1 MSLCTVKKS
10 WWDPSTVAAV
20 PWFLSW
26 VFEQLAVETMVRQL
40 PMHLPHM
47 QRGAGC
53 KTCPLTLPFHP
64 PSSHRSLS
72 LWRCHTGVLIQKVM
86 HRKRYL
92 SNYRQTITSVK
103 IVSSNKFIVTCNI
116 AGFTHISWLMA
127 NLSLLISWYLQSAVF
142 TIQSASTAK
151 RNMPNYQ
158 CDQIVAE
165 TPNRDVLEV
174 QMSMIFGKCR
184 LAFFVTFKPKMAF
197 FLAFL
202 IFGRFYPILASF
214 LQKIIHFPT

>member
-26 VFEQLAVETMVRQL
+26 VFVQLAVETMVRQL

-53 KTCPLTLPFHP
+53 KTSPLTLPFHP

-72 LWRCHTGVLIQKVM
+72 LWRCHTGVSIQKVM

-92 SNYRQTITSVK
+92 SNYRQTITCVK
-103 IVSSNKFIVTCNI
+103 IVTSNKLNVKCNI
-116 AGFTHISWLMA
+116 AGFTHISWLIA
-127 NLSLLISWYLQSAVF
+127 NLSLLISWFLQSTVF
-142 TIQSASTAK
+142 TIHSTASTAK
-151 RNMPNYQ
+151 RNMPNYSWQ
-158 CDQIVAE
+158 SNYSFHGTRPHLKLSRRVA
-165 TPNRDVLEV
+165 VLHTRP
-174 QMSMIFGKCR
+174 MPAN
-184 LAFFVTFKPKMAF
+184 L
-197 FLAFL
+197 
-202 IFGRFYPILASF
+202 PIIPAWNL
-214 LQKIIHFPT
+214 KRV